1 MNIKFIEVFGHGHGS
16 ASKNYSLRTVYV
28 NPNHVVCLREDSDTS
43 RLLSEGRLPD
53 ELDSRQTFTC
63 MSINKGT
70 HGQDIIII
78 GPVEEIQK
86 KLQSHRQLLRG

>member
-1 MNIKFIEVFGHGHGS
+1 MNIKFIEVFGQGLGS
-16 ASKNYSLRTVYV
+16 SSKNYSLRTVYI
-28 NPNHVVCLREDSDTS
+28 NPNHVVCLREDLDAS
-43 RLLSEGRLPD
+43 RLLSEGHLPD

-70 HGQDIIII
+70 HGQDIILI

-86 KLQSHRQLLRG
+86 KLQSHRQLLKG